1 MSQTRSV
8 AAAHAAK
15 NGPLA
20 AQLIHLL
27 RTTAAYPPPVE
38 CLSTGPVTRSALQL
52 RPLVRAERAPALAH
66 FRRPPAHQTA
76 GAENGPTTKPSSP
89 TALTTKASA
98 LRAWAV
104 QWTGDLAARLLEESD
119 EPDIY

>member
-27 RTTAAYPPPVE
+27 RTTAAHPPPVE
-38 CLSTGPVTRSALQL
+38 CLSTGPVTRSALEL

-76 GAENGPTTKPSSP
+76 GAENGPTTKPS
-89 TALTTKASA
+89 A